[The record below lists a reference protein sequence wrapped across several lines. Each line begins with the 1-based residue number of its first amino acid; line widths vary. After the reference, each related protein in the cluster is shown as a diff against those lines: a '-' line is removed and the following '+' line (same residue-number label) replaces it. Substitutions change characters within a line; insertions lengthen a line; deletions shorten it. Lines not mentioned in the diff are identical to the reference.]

1 MKSEIFKPETLN
13 FKLFPY
19 LCAIESTKLNQHP
32 MQKPFLFSLFLLCS
46 SLCIAQNSYTIY
58 PRPQQMMVNST
69 TVRLKAPV
77 CIIAESSIDAATLAR
92 AEQVLHDRGIATFR
106 ASKPQRQGTNL
117 LLGTNGSR
125 GIADKEATRQGLSRE
140 VFSQPKYDRHLLSLT
155 ADKQGAVQILIV
167 GEHTD
172 ATFYGLASLEQILEQ
187 DLHCATIYDW
197 ADIRDRGV
205 IEGYYGVPYS
215 ADVTKD
221 LFRFMARYKMNTYMY
236 GAKSDPYHS
245 QYWSDPYPTTIT
257 PEQQRIGYLTQAML
271 ADITAV
277 SHATKVNFIWAIHP
291 GTAFTDVNN
300 TEVLSQIMQK
310 FSAMHALGVRQF
322 GVFVDDVGVPSDEAT
337 LRLGADRLTELQRL
351 IDTRWNTIGTEPKDT
366 VKPLHFVPQLY
377 AFSWVS
383 AEQGERFFK
392 SLSSVPEKVR
402 IYITGRAVWT
412 VPNSADLA
420 VVQKW
425 LGHDTSWW
433 WNYPCNDND
442 VTKLFTMDTYGNF
455 HDEKHIATL
464 DRLEPGLTGT
474 PTLISNPMQ
483 QGEASKIALFSIADY
498 AWNTDDFDNNQSWD
512 AALTAIVG
520 KEKAPA
526 LRRLAPYL
534 RYFDGDALDYL
545 VGNYRRSVANGKPQ
559 PWALI
564 GELRRVVRDCE
575 TLAALESSPR
585 LSDRLFYDDLRPWL
599 LKLQAM
605 ATETIARLEGKPVE
619 AVDLDAN
626 PDFQFPI
633 LTGLGQEIDLS
644 VKTAE
649 PAAEVL
655 EPLLRWLR
663 EAKE

>member
-1 MKSEIFKPETLN
+1 
-13 FKLFPY
+13 
-19 LCAIESTKLNQHP
+19 
-32 MQKPFLFSLFLLCS
+32 MQKPFLFSLFFLCC
-46 SLCIAQNSYTIY
+46 SLGIAQNSYTIY
-58 PRPQQMMVNST
+58 PRPQQMTVNST
-69 TVRLKAPV
+69 TAQLKAPV
-77 CIIAESSIDAATLAR
+77 CIVAESGIDAATLAR
-92 AEQVLHDRGIATFR
+92 AEQVLHDRGIATFT

-117 LLGTNGSR
+117 LLGTNASR

-140 VFSQPKYDRHLLSLT
+140 VFSLPKYDRHLLSLT
-155 ADKQGAVQILIV
+155 ADKQGAAQILIV

-245 QYWSDPYPTTIT
+245 QYWSEPYPTTIT
-257 PEQQRIGYLTQAML
+257 PEQQRIGYLTQDML

-291 GTAFTDVNN
+291 GTAFTDANN

-310 FSAMHALGVRQF
+310 FIAMHSLGVRQF

-351 IDTRWNTIGTEPKDT
+351 IDTRWNAAGTEPKDT
-366 VKPLHFVPQLY
+366 VKPLHYVPQLY

-498 AWNTDDFDNNQSWD
+498 AWNTDAFDNNQSWD

-545 VGNYRRSVANGKPQ
+545 VGNYRKSVANGKPQ

-619 AVDLDAN
+619 AIDLDAN

-663 EAKE
+663 EQ

>member
-1 MKSEIFKPETLN
+1 ML
-13 FKLFPY
+13 
-19 LCAIESTKLNQHP
+19 
-32 MQKPFLFSLFLLCS
+32 KPFLFSLCLLCS
-46 SLCIAQNSYTIY
+46 SISIAQNSYTIY
-58 PRPQQMMVNST
+58 PRPQQMWVSST
-69 TVRLKAPV
+69 AAHIQAPV
-77 CIIAESSIDAATLAR
+77 CIVAESGIDAATVAR
-92 AEQVLHDRGIATFR
+92 AEQVFYEHGIATFT
-106 ASKPQRQGTNL
+106 AAKQQRNTTNL
-117 LLGTNGSR
+117 LLGINGSR
-125 GIADKEATRQGLSRE
+125 QIADKEALRQSLNRE
-140 VFSQPKYDRHLLSLT
+140 VFTQPKYDRHLLSLT
-155 ADKQGAVQILIV
+155 ADKQGTAQILIV

-172 ATFYGLASLEQILEQ
+172 ATFYGLASLEQMLEQ
-187 DLHCATIYDW
+187 QLHCATIYDW

-215 ADVTKD
+215 AEVTKD

-245 QYWSDPYPTTIT
+245 QLWAEPYPTTIT
-257 PEQQRIGYLTQAML
+257 AEQQRIGYLTQEML

-291 GTAFTDVNN
+291 GTAFTDSNN
-300 TEVLSQIMQK
+300 SEVLSQIMQK
-310 FSAMHALGVRQF
+310 FTAMHALGVRQF
-322 GVFVDDVGVPSDEAT
+322 GVFVDDVGVPSDEPQ

-351 IDTRWNTIGTEPKDT
+351 MDERWNRAGAEPTDT
-366 VKPLHFVPQLY
+366 VKPLHYVPQLY

-383 AEQGERFFK
+383 AEQGQRFFS

-420 VVQKW
+420 IVKKW
-425 LGHDTSWW
+425 LGHETSWW

-442 VTKLFTMDTYGNF
+442 VTKLFTMDTYANF
-455 HDEKHIATL
+455 HDEKHVNTL
-464 DRLEPGLTGT
+464 DRLEPVLTGT

-483 QGEASKIALFSIADY
+483 QGEVSKIALFSIADY
-498 AWNTDDFDNNQSWD
+498 AWNTSAFDNNQSWE

-534 RYFDGDALDYL
+534 RYFDGDAMDYL
-545 VGNYRRSVANGKPQ
+545 VGNYRRSVENGKPQ

-575 TLAALESSPR
+575 TLSALATSPR
-585 LSDRLFYDDLRPWL
+585 QSNRLFYEDIRPWI

-605 ATETIARLEGKPVE
+605 ATETIGRLEGKPVE

-633 LTGLGQEIDLS
+633 LTGLGQDIDLS

-655 EPLLRWLR
+655 EPLLLWLR
-663 EAKE
+663 QTAQ